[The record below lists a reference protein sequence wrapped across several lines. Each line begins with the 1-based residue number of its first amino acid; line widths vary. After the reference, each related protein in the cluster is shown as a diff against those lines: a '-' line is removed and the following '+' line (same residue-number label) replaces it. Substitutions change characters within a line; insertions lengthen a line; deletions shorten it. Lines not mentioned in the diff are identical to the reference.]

1 MSPSCS
7 SAAGGVERVQMGV
20 VPLIPGVPFW
30 LAEARQTAPQARI
43 LRSFAAT
50 TIGRLQ
56 TNVTDETVVSLNRFQ
71 LAILRTSTWGQAH
84 GDAVFRRPSPI
95 DHQGDTSPDL
105 QGAMSP
111 EPFAE
116 DGQTI

>member
-7 SAAGGVERVQMGV
+7 SAAGGVERVQMGES
-20 VPLIPGVPFW
+20 PLIPGVPFW

-105 QGAMSP
+105 LGAMSP